1 MKLQKVEEKHKQFVT
16 SLGPKVTKHNKSW
29 SEYSAQYKRQQKK
42 QIASD
47 VCTALKFTEKTHFKP
62 SNIEM
67 ENTETHETLSIPYTS
82 KHSRGKTFAVFAD
95 FSKTRKFYH

>member
-16 SLGPKVTKHNKSW
+16 LLGPKVTKHNKSW

-47 VCTALKFTEKTHFKP
+47 VCTALKFTEKPILNHQ
-62 SNIEM
+62 
-67 ENTETHETLSIPYTS
+67 TL
-82 KHSRGKTFAVFAD
+82 KWKTLRHMKYYQYIRMAQ
-95 FSKTRKFYH
+95 SQQ